1 MENNDPAT
9 TPTTHTPPTRT
20 DRAAA
25 FSGHIRDAI
34 IVGAGQAGLATAYHL
49 QRRGVDCLVLEAA
62 DRIGDQWRHRYDS
75 LLLFTANRFN
85 SLPGLRFPGDGW
97 GFPGKD
103 EVAAV
108 LQTYAERY
116 ELPVLTGSPVRHVTS
131 SEDGFTIATPTQL
144 YRTRTLIVATGP
156 FGQLPNV
163 PEVAELLAPN
173 ILQLHS
179 SQYRRPGQVPEGP
192 VLVVGG
198 GHSGCDI
205 ALELAHAGFPTT
217 LAGRDLGQIP
227 IAWDSPLLHVVM
239 RMVMFQHVH
248 LLRRGT
254 RSGRL
259 MRQQILHH
267 HGAPRLRVQARDLDD
282 AGVMRTEARV
292 TGARNGVPE
301 LADGTVVPA
310 ATVVWATGYR
320 HDYSWLHLPVTDQ
333 EGWPREY
340 RGISTEVEGLFFCGL
355 AFQTSLGSMNFFGVG
370 RDADYVARKVA
381 ARVRAVR
388 GRVTSA

>member
-9 TPTTHTPPTRT
+9 TPTTHTSPTRT

-144 YRTRTLIVATGP
+144 YRTRV
-156 FGQLPNV
+156 
-163 PEVAELLAPN
+163 
-173 ILQLHS
+173 
-179 SQYRRPGQVPEGP
+179 
-192 VLVVGG
+192 
-198 GHSGCDI
+198 
-205 ALELAHAGFPTT
+205 
-217 LAGRDLGQIP
+217 
-227 IAWDSPLLHVVM
+227 
-239 RMVMFQHVH
+239 
-248 LLRRGT
+248 
-254 RSGRL
+254 
-259 MRQQILHH
+259 
-267 HGAPRLRVQARDLDD
+267 
-282 AGVMRTEARV
+282 
-292 TGARNGVPE
+292 
-301 LADGTVVPA
+301 
-310 ATVVWATGYR
+310 
-320 HDYSWLHLPVTDQ
+320 
-333 EGWPREY
+333 
-340 RGISTEVEGLFFCGL
+340 
-355 AFQTSLGSMNFFGVG
+355 
-370 RDADYVARKVA
+370 
-381 ARVRAVR
+381 
-388 GRVTSA
+388 